1 MAHSVLLIGAGGSLG
16 VHLVKEFI
24 RQKDKFSRIAILAS
38 DDSKR
43 SRFAEAEKS
52 GIDIVI
58 GSFLDVNS
66 YKGKSPF
73 ERDHLLDTQEV
84 QSQHHATR
92 FNITV
97 FSSC

>member
-1 MAHSVLLIGAGGSLG
+1 MALSVLLIGAGGSLG

-24 RQKDKFSRIAILAS
+24 HQKDKFSHIAILAS

-58 GSFLDVNS
+58 GSFLDVKS
-66 YKGKSPF
+66 YKGKSPL
-73 ERDHLLDTQEV
+73 ERDHRLDT
-84 QSQHHATR
+84 
-92 FNITV
+92 
-97 FSSC
+97 